1 MTSKIIN
8 LMVEHITNIYA
19 EYGLELISSH
29 DPDINIISE
38 FSKSFRFRKQ
48 YEDYKFFENTDIEKL
63 KDNGHAVMLYNF
75 GALELDPSKMNNI
88 RFEAVFTNKIEVTE
102 DMVQADLDPN
112 SESLAEYVRGLN
124 DNPDFEVRDMILC
137 DIPFEFKIISQNI
150 AVMDNMQFIYL
161 SRLKRNNTLKTSIKF
176 SDDTEP
182 LELEYNTTF
191 EPISDF
197 SFVDRQQ
204 YGNLMQMDFTG
215 KVNGAVFSSFSKT
228 EKVLKEIIMTLDI
241 N

>member
-8 LMVEHITNIYA
+8 LMVKHITNIYS
-19 EYGLELISSH
+19 EYGIDLISVH

-38 FSKSFRFRKQ
+38 FSKSFRFKKQ
-48 YEDYKFFENTDIEKL
+48 YEDYEFFKGTDIEKL
-63 KDNGHAVMLYNF
+63 KDNGHAVMMYNF
-75 GALELDPSKMNNI
+75 GALELDKSKMNNI
-88 RFEAVFTNKIEVTE
+88 RFEAVFTNKTEVTK
-102 DMVQADLDPN
+102 DMVKVDLDDN
-112 SESLAEYVRGLN
+112 SASLAEYVRVLN
-124 DNPDFEVRDMILC
+124 NNPDFEVRDMILC

-150 AVMDNMQFIYL
+150 SLMDNIQFIYL
-161 SRLKRNNTLKTSIKF
+161 SRLKRNNKLEISIKF

-204 YGNLMQMDFTG
+204 YGNLMQMDFSG
-215 KVNGAVFSSFSKT
+215 KVNGAIFSSFSKT
-228 EKVLKEIIMTLDI
+228 EKVLKEIVMTLNI
-241 N
+241 I

>member
-8 LMVEHITNIYA
+8 LMVEHITNIYS
-19 EYGLELISSH
+19 EYGIELISVH

-48 YEDYKFFENTDIEKL
+48 YEDYQFFKDTDMEKL
-63 KDNGHAVMLYNF
+63 KDNGHAVLMYNF

-88 RFEAVFTNKIEVTE
+88 RFEAVFTNKTE
-102 DMVQADLDPN
+102 LTENMTRADLDDN
-112 SESLAEYVRGLN
+112 SANLAGYVRNLN
-124 DNPDFEVRDMILC
+124 ENPDFEVRDMILC
-137 DIPFEFKIISQNI
+137 DIPFEFKIISQNT
-150 AVMDNMQFIYL
+150 AVMDNIQFIYL
-161 SRLKRNNTLKTSIKF
+161 SRLKRNNKLETSIKF
-176 SDDTEP
+176 SEDTEP

-204 YGNLMQMDFTG
+204 YGNLLQMDFSG
-215 KVNGAVFSSFSKT
+215 KVNGAIFSSFSKT
-228 EKVLKEIIMTLDI
+228 EKVLKEIVMTLDI

>member
-8 LMVEHITNIYA
+8 LMVEHITNIYS
-19 EYGLELISSH
+19 EYGIELISVH

-48 YEDYKFFENTDIEKL
+48 YEDYQFFKDTDMEKL
-63 KDNGHAVMLYNF
+63 KDNGHAVLMYNF

-88 RFEAVFTNKIEVTE
+88 RFEAVFTNKTE
-102 DMVQADLDPN
+102 PTKNMTRADLDDN
-112 SESLAEYVRGLN
+112 SANLAEYIRNLN
-124 DNPDFEVRDMILC
+124 ENPDFEVRDMILC
-137 DIPFEFKIISQNI
+137 DIPFEFKIISQNT
-150 AVMDNMQFIYL
+150 AVMNNIQFIYL
-161 SRLKRNNTLKTSIKF
+161 SRLKRNNKLETSIKF
-176 SDDTEP
+176 SEDTEP
-182 LELEYNTTF
+182 LELEYSTTF

-204 YGNLMQMDFTG
+204 YGNLLQMDFSG
-215 KVNGAVFSSFSKT
+215 KVNGAIFSSFSKT
-228 EKVLKEIIMTLDI
+228 KKVLKEIIMTLDI